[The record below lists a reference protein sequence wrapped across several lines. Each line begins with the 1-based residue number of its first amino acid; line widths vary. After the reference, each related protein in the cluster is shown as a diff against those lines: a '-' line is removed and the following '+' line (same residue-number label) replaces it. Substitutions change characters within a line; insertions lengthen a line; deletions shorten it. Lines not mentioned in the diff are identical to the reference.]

1 MTDQDLYDVAAN
13 FLDEVQE
20 DANAAAIPTEEKLS
34 RLSSLAQQLIDAE
47 DQVASLENQIKA
59 AKEEVGRLSEL
70 AIPELMSD
78 VGVREFKLSNGLK
91 VSVKP
96 FFSGKITDENA
107 GEAYDWLDQR
117 GFSDIVKG
125 ELIVQFRRNE
135 DVTEIMELAHQLN
148 FDTKEKMGIHHQTL
162 SAFIKEQ
169 ITEGKDLPRELFGVY
184 TGFKTKIGR

>member
-1 MTDQDLYDVAAN
+1 MVNLDSN
-13 FLDEVQE
+13 FLDEVVD
-20 DANAAAIPTEEKLS
+20 DAAAAAIPTEEKLK
-34 RLSSLAQQLIDAE
+34 RLSGLAQQLIDAE
-47 DQVASLENQIKA
+47 DSVVSLENKIKE
-59 AKEEVGRLSEL
+59 AKDEVSRLSEF

-91 VSVKP
+91 VTVKP
-96 FFSGKITDENA
+96 FFSGKITEDNA
-107 GEAYDWLDQR
+107 MEAYNWLDQK

-125 ELIVQFRRNE
+125 ELTVQFRRNE

-169 ITEGKDLPRELFGVY
+169 ITEGNDLPRELFGVY

>member
-1 MTDQDLYDVAAN
+1 MVDTDN

-20 DANAAAIPTEEKLS
+20 DAAASAIPTEEKLK
-34 RLSSLAQQLIDAE
+34 RLSNLCQYQIDKEDLITN
-47 DQVASLENQIKA
+47 LENQVKA
-59 AKEEVGRLSEL
+59 AKEELNKVSEFE
-70 AIPELMSD
+70 IPELMSEI
-78 VGVREFKLSNGLK
+78 GIREFKLSNGLK
-91 VSVKP
+91 VTVKP